1 MAVGGGRGRLG
12 RSGHRRGRRVLFHVV
27 MVSLCLCAVWVGGL
41 FVFAEALPGKA
52 EQSDA
57 RTDAIVVLT
66 GGSGRVAEGLDLL
79 AADKGRKLFVS
90 GVYKGVDV
98 KSLIQTSRRAPGVLE
113 DRVGIGTA
121 EDTIANAV
129 ETAQWIREQNFHS
142 LRLVTG
148 AYHMPRS
155 LLEFRQALP
164 DVEIVPHPV
173 FPEHV
178 KQNEWWAWPGT
189 AALVASEYNKYLL
202 AWLRHRAITLLAG
215 AGPKRA
221 PPPLPQPQDKVDAQ

>member
-1 MAVGGGRGRLG
+1 ML
-12 RSGHRRGRRVLFHVV
+12 
-27 MVSLCLCAVWVGGL
+27 SLCLGAVWAAGL
-41 FVFAEALPGKA
+41 FVFAESLPKAA
-52 EQSDA
+52 EQSEA

-66 GGSGRVAEGLDLL
+66 GGSGRVAEGLNLL
-79 AADKGRKLFVS
+79 AADKGKKLFVS

-98 KSLIQTSRRAPGVLE
+98 TNLIQTSRRAPGVLE

-129 ETAQWIREQNFHS
+129 ETARWIREQGFRS

-155 LLEFRQALP
+155 MLEFRHALP

-178 KQNEWWAWPGT
+178 KQDEWWAWPGT
-189 AALVASEYNKYLL
+189 ASLVASEYNKYVM
-202 AWLRHRAITLLAG
+202 AWLRHRAIALLAG
-215 AGPKRA
+215 AGPARRTT
-221 PPPLPQPQDKVDAQ
+221 DKAGAQ

>member
-1 MAVGGGRGRLG
+1 M
-12 RSGHRRGRRVLFHVV
+12 FHVA
-27 MVSLCLCAVWVGGL
+27 MVSLCLAAVWASGL

-52 EQSDA
+52 EHSDA

-98 KSLIQTSRRAPGVLE
+98 KSLMQTSRRAPAVLE

-129 ETAQWIREQNFHS
+129 ETAHWIREQGFRS

-155 LLEFRQALP
+155 LLEFRHALP
-164 DVEIVPHPV
+164 DVEIVAHPV

-178 KQNEWWAWPGT
+178 KQDEWWAWPGT
-189 AALVASEYNKYLL
+189 AALVASEYNKYLM
-202 AWLRHRAITLLAG
+202 AWTRHQAIALLAG
-215 AGPKRA
+215 GGQQRKARPAGPRT
-221 PPPLPQPQDKVDAQ
+221 PNTEGRP